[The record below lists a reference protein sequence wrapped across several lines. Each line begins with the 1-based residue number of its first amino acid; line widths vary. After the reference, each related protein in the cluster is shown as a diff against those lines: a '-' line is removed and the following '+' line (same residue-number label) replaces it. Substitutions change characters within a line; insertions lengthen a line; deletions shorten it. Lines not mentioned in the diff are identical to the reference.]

1 MTEQAFTSKEQE
13 YIEAIAQ
20 LESQN
25 ESLEGKVKLN
35 ESSIEAPAPASS
47 KEVSKI

>member
-13 YIEAIAQ
+13 YIEAIAL

-35 ESSIEAPAPASS
+35 ETSIEAPAPTSS

>member
-25 ESLEGKVKLN
+25 ESLEGKVKL
-35 ESSIEAPAPASS
+35 ETSIEAPAPSS
-47 KEVSKI
+47 KEVSKT